1 MVSAEFETFEPQL
14 RRIAEELDQIEGDI
28 ALLEGFSGTRDE
40 HRQLSDSIREQHR
53 AAERLIENMELD
65 MDNASEEEKHRISQ
79 LRIRAHSTQ
88 RSFRRAMLQYTGNA
102 TREAQR
108 DRALLLSGAA
118 TPAEL
123 RKRKVRTGN
132 ATLNA
137 AADVTTALQETV
149 SMMNDEIDKSVGNI
163 VALKDSSATLKR
175 AKDRYITMHDV
186 LKTSGNLIRA
196 LEQADAVD
204 RWLMLAGLVLFA
216 LVSFNILRKR
226 LWIPGLYTAF
236 RIARYLFTLG
246 IKSSVGGLPAE
257 SSAALLATASL
268 GSVSLAAASSAAL
281 TTIGALSLSA
291 TTVSTSST
299 AVQQSATLESVISEG
314 YVTNSAMTSSSSLD
328 EPGSESTVAEEATP
342 VHVPPFTRQRQYKP
356 PVERES
362 HLEL

>member
-1 MVSAEFETFEPQL
+1 
-14 RRIAEELDQIEGDI
+14 
-28 ALLEGFSGTRDE
+28 
-40 HRQLSDSIREQHR
+40 QHR
-53 AAERLIENMELD
+53 ATERLIEHLELD
-65 MDNASEEEKHRISQ
+65 MDNDDEEDKHRIRISQ
-79 LRIRAHSTQ
+79 LRMRAHSTQ

-175 AKDRYITMHDV
+175 TKDRYITMHDV

-236 RIARYLFTLG
+236 RIVRYLFTLG
-246 IKSSVGGLPAE
+246 IKSSAGGLPAE
-257 SSAALLATASL
+257 SSAVLLATAGL

-281 TTIGALSLSA
+281 TTISALSLSA
-291 TTVSTSST
+291 TAVSTSST
-299 AVQQSATLESVISEG
+299 AVQPTTLESVISEG
-314 YVTNSAMTSSSSLD
+314 YVSGSTMSSSSSLD
-328 EPGSESTVAEEATP
+328 EPESESIATEAMTP
-342 VHVPPFTRQRQYKP
+342 VQLPPFTRQRQYTL
-356 PVERES
+356 PVEHES